1 MKNVLF
7 VFILVVTPF
16 HGFCQ
21 ADESPQKS
29 GSFYI
34 ETVDITGALSETG
47 LNPMVG
53 YAVSDNFVLGLGI
66 SNIVGVVVDGFNSY
80 DQQNLGFNLGGRYFT
95 QSNLFFGGSAGISGS
110 ASGSDNSLDDFE
122 LGVSLR
128 GEIGK
133 YLSIGN
139 HFYAAPKLAWTSA
152 AVGDDEIAV
161 GVAGTQIAVSLGVR
175 LN

>member
-1 MKNVLF
+1 
-7 VFILVVTPF
+7 
-16 HGFCQ
+16 
-21 ADESPQKS
+21 
-29 GSFYI
+29 
-34 ETVDITGALSETG
+34 
-47 LNPMVG
+47 MVG

-66 SNIVGVVVDGFNSY
+66 SNIVSVVVDGFGNSY

-110 ASGSDNSLDDFE
+110 ARGSDNSLDDFE

-139 HFYAAPKLAWTSA
+139 LYAAPKLAWTSSA
-152 AVGDDEIAV
+152 AV
-161 GVAGTQIAVSLGVR
+161 TMS
-175 LN
+175 